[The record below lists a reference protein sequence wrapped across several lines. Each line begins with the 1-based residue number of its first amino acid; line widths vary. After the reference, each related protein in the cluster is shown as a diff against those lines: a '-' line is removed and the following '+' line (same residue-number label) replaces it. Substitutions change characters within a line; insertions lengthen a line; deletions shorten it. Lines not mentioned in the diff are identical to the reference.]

1 MRETVIV
8 DKMRAGEPSGLEALM
23 DRYIPYVSTIVWNI
37 LRGVMPREDGEEVVS
52 DVFLAAWKQAG
63 DLEPGSVKAWLGAVA
78 RNKAKNK
85 LRQRGMTLPLEEDAL
100 DIPGLE
106 DPASDVE
113 RAEERAMVRQAV
125 GELPPQ
131 DREIFLRHYYYA
143 QTVKEVALQMGMK
156 ESTVKTRL
164 KRGRVKLKETL
175 MREGFAHEA

>member
-85 LRQRGMTLPLEEDAL
+85 LRQQGMTLPLEEDAL

-131 DREIFLRHYYYA
+131 DREIFLRHYYY
-143 QTVKEVALQMGMK
+143 EGIH
-156 ESTVKTRL
+156 
-164 KRGRVKLKETL
+164 
-175 MREGFAHEA
+175 REDPFEAGPREAEGNIDEGGVCP